1 MVPMLPVDSERLD
14 TENSGAEVRVNRWLL
29 IAIVVWLLLVMA
41 GLGILMMYANQPGRK
56 GEPAA
61 YWPAASESRYSPSKS
76 TLLVFAHPRCPCTR
90 ATVDELA
97 WVMTR
102 CRDSV
107 DCRVLFVQPAGKS
120 QQWVQGDVWVT
131 ASIPGVTVCADRE
144 GRLAEV
150 FGAETSGHA
159 MLFDSAGKLRFEGGI
174 TPSRGHR
181 GSNLGREQIVQL
193 AMLERPQT
201 TLADEDEANR
211 NDLVCIDSTCVFGC
225 PLFSPH
231 SSPHSSS
238 STSDLHSSL
247 DP

>member
-1 MVPMLPVDSERLD
+1 MDPLLPVDSKQLD
-14 TENSGAEVRVNRWLL
+14 SEDPAAKVRVNRWLL
-29 IAIVVWLLLVMA
+29 IAMVVWLLLVAA
-41 GLGILMMYANQPGRK
+41 GLCILMMYANRPGRK

-61 YWPAASESRYSPSKS
+61 YWPAASESRYSTSKS

-102 CRDSV
+102 CGDSV
-107 DCRVLFVQPAGKS
+107 DCRVHFVQPAGKS
-120 QQWVQGDVWVT
+120 RQWVQGDVWVT
-131 ASIPGVTVCADRE
+131 ASSLPGVTVFADRQ

-181 GSNLGREQIVQL
+181 GSNLGREQLVKL
-193 AMLERPQT
+193 AMPGRPQSP
-201 TLADEDEANR
+201 LAEEDEANR
-211 NDLVCIDSTCVFGC
+211 NAPDGIESTCVFGC
-225 PLFSPH
+225 PLFSPG
-231 SSPHSSS
+231 SSPSN
-238 STSDLHSSL
+238 SDLHASL